1 MVKNLL
7 PVTSLN
13 MFHFKNSLQ
22 CDRLNIFYK
31 LINVKFTTLFPLV
44 PFLSPHNSNLRYTLP
59 VWLDILCLDALL
71 VANLFVSFQMHTLLI
86 LFYTGIAPLL
96 NVQEYCLLV
105 YQVAPCIMNCFMLEV
120 LCRMEYSESNIVGQ
134 AWIGIHMRRQI

>member
-59 VWLDILCLDALL
+59 VWLDIFMFGCPTCRQPLCQFLDAYLADPVL
-71 VANLFVSFQMHTLLI
+71 HRDSSLI
-86 LFYTGIAPLL
+86 ERSGILSACVPSCSVYYELFYAGGI
-96 NVQEYCLLV
+96 
-105 YQVAPCIMNCFMLEV
+105 M
-120 LCRMEYSESNIVGQ
+120 
-134 AWIGIHMRRQI
+134 